1 MAMLEQRPAS
11 LDAMGRLPGVG
22 EKKLEKFGHAFLQV
36 LAQFEQD
43 APPANELSDTVNDTL
58 YLWQKTPD
66 ISAVARQRE
75 LTETTVYGHL
85 AQAISAGLLQA
96 SEVLDLDKASLLEI
110 ESAIESLPEAAE
122 NRQMKPVFEALDGA
136 YDYGIIRCVMASIC
150 P

>member
-1 MAMLEQRPAS
+1 
-11 LDAMGRLPGVG
+11 
-22 EKKLEKFGHAFLQV
+22 
-36 LAQFEQD
+36 
-43 APPANELSDTVNDTL
+43 
-58 YLWQKTPD
+58 D
-66 ISAVARQRE
+66 IATVARQRE